1 MLGIF
6 GLKLPRVATLLL
18 AGVILVAVCAA
29 GILYVWSPKATLRIT
44 TGPAGGMAQRFISAF
59 IGVTTAAHP
68 HIRFETVTAPDLRAS
83 SKALEDRKV
92 DIALVRSDIAP
103 PTNGQSLV
111 ILRRDVIALVV
122 PSRSP
127 IKNFSHLSGK
137 TVAVPTGLLQEENSR
152 ALDLILNYFN
162 VRPEAVKRLF
172 LPVAEIGPAVR
183 AKRAV
188 AALAVGPIA
197 PGEVV
202 DVVSSIARATK
213 QAPEILALDDNDAI
227 AKRFPG
233 LESVDIPEGAFKA
246 RPPTPDDSVK
256 GVAVTYRFV
265 VPVTM
270 LDAVAGLIARST
282 LKTKV
287 KLMAVTP
294 LASQIEA
301 PDPDEKNPALPIHPG
316 VAAYLS
322 SGDQSFIDQ
331 AQKYFYAIGIP
342 LSLIGSAFAIVSG
355 MLRNKELQGDQ
366 QRIFRLL
373 VIADE
378 AGNANP
384 DELDTLEKEFKAS
397 VAACVGRLIEGS
409 NATEQAPVSLAI
421 EHARRA
427 IEARRSAIATG
438 AARET
443 ARAEKDEVAA
453 PPAETGAASFERD
466 SAS

>member
-6 GLKLPRVATLLL
+6 GLRLPRLATLLL
-18 AGVILVAVCAA
+18 AGAILVAVCAA

-44 TGPAGGMAQRFISAF
+44 TGPAGGIAQRFISAF

-68 HIRFETVTAPDLRAS
+68 HIRFETVTVTDLRAS

-92 DIALVRSDIAP
+92 DIALVRSDVAP
-103 PTNGQSLV
+103 PVNGQSLV
-111 ILRRDVIALVV
+111 ILRRDVIALIV
-122 PSRSP
+122 PSGSP
-127 IKNFSHLSGK
+127 IKNFSQLSGK
-137 TVAVPTGLLQEENSR
+137 TVAIPTGPLQEENSR

-162 VRPEAVKRLF
+162 VQADAVKRAF
-172 LPVAEIGPAVR
+172 LPVAEIGPAIR

-197 PGEVV
+197 PGEAVN
-202 DVVSSIARATK
+202 VVSSIARATK
-213 QAPEILALDDNDAI
+213 GAPEILALDDNDAI

-265 VPVTM
+265 VPLTM
-270 LDAVAGLIARST
+270 LDAVAGVIARST
-282 LKTKV
+282 LKTKAN
-287 KLMAVTP
+287 LMAVTSH
-294 LASQIEA
+294 ANQIEA
-301 PDPDEKNPALPIHPG
+301 PDPDEKNSALPIHPG

-322 SGDQSFIDQ
+322 SGDQSFIDE

-342 LSLIGSAFAIVSG
+342 LSIIGSALAIVSG
-355 MLRNKELQGDQ
+355 MLRNKQLQGDQ

-378 AGNANP
+378 AGDANLG
-384 DELDTLEKEFKAS
+384 ELDTLEKEFKAS
-397 VAACVGRLIEGS
+397 VAACVGKLIEGS

-427 IEARRSAIATG
+427 IEARRSMIGTRAAPE
-438 AARET
+438 AARAGKDE
-443 ARAEKDEVAA
+443 ARAQG
-453 PPAETGAASFERD
+453 ETGAAALGRD

>member
-1 MLGIF
+1 MGIF
-6 GLKLPRVATLLL
+6 GLRLPRVATLVL
-18 AGVILVAVCAA
+18 AGSILVAVCAA
-29 GILYVWSPKATLRIT
+29 GILYLWSPKATLRIT

-59 IGVTTAAHP
+59 IGVTTATHP
-68 HIRFETVTAPDLRAS
+68 YIRFETVTVTDLTAS

-92 DIALVRSDIAP
+92 DIAVVRSDVAP
-103 PTNGQSLV
+103 PVNGQSLV
-111 ILRRDVIALVV
+111 ILRRDVIALIV
-122 PSRSP
+122 PSGSP
-127 IKNFSHLSGK
+127 IKNVSQLSGK
-137 TVAVPTGLLQEENSR
+137 TIAVPTGILQEENSR
-152 ALDLILNYFN
+152 ALDLILSYFN
-162 VRPEAVKRLF
+162 VQPDAVRRLF
-172 LPVAEIGPAVR
+172 LPVAEIGPAIH

-202 DVVSSIARATK
+202 DVVASIARATK
-213 QAPEILALDDNDAI
+213 QAPEVLPLDDGEAI

-265 VPVTM
+265 VPATM
-270 LDAVAGLIARST
+270 LGAVAGVIARST
-282 LKTKV
+282 LKTKA

-301 PDPDEKNPALPIHPG
+301 PDPDEKNPALPVHPG

-322 SGDQSFIDQ
+322 SGDQSFIDE
-331 AQKYFYAIGIP
+331 AQQYFYAVGIP
-342 LSLIGSAFAIVSG
+342 LSIIGSAIAIVSG
-355 MLRNKELQGDQ
+355 MWRNRELQGDQ

-378 AGNANP
+378 AGDASL
-384 DELDTLEKEFKAS
+384 DELGALEKEFKAS
-397 VAACVGRLIEGS
+397 VAACVGKLIEGS
-409 NATEQAPVSLAI
+409 NAAEHAPMSLAI

-427 IEARRSAIATG
+427 IEARRSAIRTG
-438 AARET
+438 RAPGA

-453 PPAETGAASFERD
+453 RPAETGAAPFGRD
-466 SAS
+466 GGS